1 MIINDKIPH
10 WLIMQKERE
19 RLQELSISEFWA
31 FAMVKMFF
39 LQDIEEKEA
48 TESGISIS
56 CVISVYDYGKYHRD
70 DLVLFAILKFYKK
83 ERVLDWKDKK
93 ISEKSLHIQ

>member
-31 FAMVKMFF
+31 FTMVKMFF

-70 DLVLFAILKFYKK
+70 DLVLF
-83 ERVLDWKDKK
+83 DKTATIK
-93 ISEKSLHIQ
+93 TAKLQDSKSI